1 MDYTDHNKLIHDN
14 IGITPAGAYCLHCNN
29 HFEVDKWRQ
38 HFNKHHLNIIATF
51 PKKIPNIISKLNYQ
65 IQQAIESGN
74 VVSYALKNK
83 TYNKHQCTGCKQ
95 IFRDAYNSRQHH
107 SSHHNTCTSTNSLM
121 VTTPCYKLKCG
132 RFYPAPQQPQQ
143 QSMVST
149 MPWY

>member
-83 TYNKHQCTGCKQ
+83 TNNKHQCTGCKQ
-95 IFRDAYNSRQHH
+95 IF
-107 SSHHNTCTSTNSLM
+107 
-121 VTTPCYKLKCG
+121 
-132 RFYPAPQQPQQ
+132 
-143 QSMVST
+143 
-149 MPWY
+149 